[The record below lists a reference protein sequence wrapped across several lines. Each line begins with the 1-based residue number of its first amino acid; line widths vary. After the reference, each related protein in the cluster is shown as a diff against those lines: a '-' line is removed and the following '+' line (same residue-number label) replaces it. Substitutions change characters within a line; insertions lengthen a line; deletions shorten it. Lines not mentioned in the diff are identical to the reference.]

1 MKKLVL
7 PVVLLCFCTQS
18 MAQGLQELLDSSN
31 KNWETERYEEAFN
44 DLSQAVELAK
54 KEYEAE
60 KENATYNYA
69 YILNQMGVR
78 LFAAENYEVA
88 ESYYLAAMPIYKDLQ
103 GDSGNDYLVTME
115 NLALCYN
122 SHGKPDDALKIYNT
136 LLQNEKYKS
145 LAGTELFQT
154 YNTAA
159 ICAYQ
164 TDNYDTAKMYYLQAL
179 AFLDEERPDNW
190 VILENLILLEKD
202 WAKYAEAYPYL
213 EKLLTKFP
221 EKEKEY
227 ANLKA
232 YYYRDLGHVAMN
244 KGNYTE
250 AIPHLKQTL
259 EYLLP
264 TDSIAK
270 LSVVYALQDLSACY
284 VNSRQYQEGF
294 QYFVQNET
302 STRDHYGAGSEDH
315 LYALNY
321 LSLAASELGDAKSA
335 NRYYKQAFRL
345 IEKSTDA
352 GNGEM
357 GALFETNFCD
367 YLIKQGRYTE
377 AKEYCLK
384 ALGFYEAG
392 GDQYFD
398 DKVFSMNQLGILLLS
413 VGKYE
418 KAEALLKQT
427 LKLQMDRNGIENE
440 MGTKIASNLTSLYIQ
455 TGRGSR
461 AVQFLEFILANDLN
475 IHGPQ
480 SFEYS
485 FSLQV
490 AGVLFAT
497 SGDHDLAIDALQK
510 AYDIRKALVGDKNRE
525 VLRLKQSL
533 GTAYYKAGKNQEAEK
548 MLTEILKIQEETV
561 GDNNFDIAL
570 TQNDLALVYLAN
582 KDYQK
587 AGKLFEKSY
596 KLKKAV
602 LGRHNQF
609 TITSLFNLACT
620 HLLTGQKDKAFELFQ
635 QSMGDYLYVLDKYF
649 PYLSEKERLEYFHT
663 IKGQLGAYFSFLN
676 DELNAHPEYASVLY
690 DLRLKTKAMLLNES
704 MKLRNFLNRH
714 QDEKV
719 RQAYHTWVGIN
730 EEIAKM
736 EQQSKSN
743 DQAAYLDSLKVVG
756 EEFERALNSLTGV
769 NTETKSVTWKDIAS
783 SLKEGEAA
791 IEIIRINA
799 FDFEKNE
806 RVQGKA
812 TYLAMLIDNKT
823 VDHPKFFKIGDGQ
836 LMDTKYFNVYKN
848 NIKFKLKDEAS
859 FGNYWKAIERQVG
872 DASKVFLSSDGV
884 YHLINPNTLFDPE
897 KSQYVL
903 ANMDVEI
910 VGNTAELTTKKTTR
924 KKPTNATLF
933 GFPNFN
939 VLADASSHDSLR
951 SAVYRDIF
959 TNGVSDLQGT
969 KVEVANINS
978 LMASNGVKSNSF
990 LADDAHEGQLKKV
1003 RSSDILHIA
1012 THGFFEESSQDLI
1025 NDDPLLHSGLLLANI
1040 KESAG
1045 IEEEN
1050 GIITAKEVAGLNLQD
1065 NQLVVLSACE
1075 TGKGKVVDGEGVYGL
1090 QRAFQVAGADNVVIS
1105 LWKVDDTATQQLMT
1119 YFYESYL
1126 QTNDARGALKLAQ
1139 TRLMADYPHPYYW
1152 GAFYVV
1158 GV

>member
-1 MKKLVL
+1 MKKLTL
-7 PVVLLCFCTQS
+7 LFALLCFYTHS
-18 MAQGLQELLDSSN
+18 SAQGLQELLDRSN
-31 KNWETERYEEAFN
+31 KNWESEKYEEAFN

-54 KEYEAE
+54 KEYEAGT
-60 KENATYNYA
+60 ENAPFNYA

-88 ESYYLAAMPIYKDLQ
+88 ESYYLAAIPIYKNLQ
-103 GDSGNDYLVTME
+103 GDSGNDYLVTLE

-122 SHGKPDDALKIYNT
+122 SHGKPGNALETYNA
-136 LLQNEKYKS
+136 LLQNEKYRS

-159 ICAYQ
+159 ICAFQ
-164 TDNYDTAKMYYLQAL
+164 TDNYETAKAYYQQAL
-179 AFLDEERPDNW
+179 GMVGEEKADYW

-202 WAKYAEAYPYL
+202 WAKYGEAYPYL
-213 EKLLTKFP
+213 EKLLAKFP

-227 ANLKA
+227 SNFKA
-232 YYYRDLGHVAMN
+232 YYFRDLGHVAMN
-244 KGNYTE
+244 AGNYAD
-250 AIPHLKQTL
+250 AIPFLKHTL

-264 TDSIAK
+264 TDSTAE
-270 LSVVYALQDLSACY
+270 LSAIYALQDLSACY
-284 VNSRQYQEGF
+284 VNSSQYREGF
-294 QYFVQNET
+294 PYFVQNEAK
-302 STRDHYGAGSEDH
+302 TRDHYGAGSEDH

-321 LSLAASELGDAKSA
+321 LSLAASELGDSKTA

-345 IEKSTDA
+345 IEKST
-352 GNGEM
+352 GGSKGEM
-357 GALFETNFCD
+357 GALFETNFSD

-377 AKEYCLK
+377 AREYCLR
-384 ALGFYEAG
+384 ALAFYEAG
-392 GDQYFD
+392 GEKYFD
-398 DKVFSMNQLGILLLS
+398 DRIFSMNQLGILLLS

-427 LKLQMDRNGIENE
+427 LKMQMDRYGIENE

-461 AVQFLEFILANDLN
+461 AVQFLEFVLANDLN

-490 AGVLFAT
+490 AGVLFTT

-510 AYDIRKALVGDKNRE
+510 AYDIRKTLVGDKNRE
-525 VLRLKQSL
+525 VLRLRQSL
-533 GTAYYKAGKNQEAEK
+533 GTAYYKAGRYSQAEK
-548 MLTEILKIQEETV
+548 LLSEILKTQQETT

-596 KLKKAV
+596 KLKKEV

-635 QSMGDYLYVLDKYF
+635 QSMDDYLYVLDEYF

-676 DELNAHPEYASVLY
+676 EELDEHPEYASVLY
-690 DLRLKTKAMLLNES
+690 NMRLKTKAMLLNES
-704 MKLRNFLNRH
+704 VKLRNFLNRH
-714 QDEKV
+714 QDVKV
-719 RQAYHTWVGIN
+719 RQAYYTWVGIN

-736 EQQSKSN
+736 EQQGKSN
-743 DQAAYLDSLKVVG
+743 DQTAYLDSLRVVG
-756 EEFERALNSLTGV
+756 EEFERALNSFAGV
-769 NTETKSVTWKDIAS
+769 NTDTDPVTWKDIAS
-783 SLKEGEAA
+783 SLKEEEVA
-791 IEIIRINA
+791 IEIIRIDA
-799 FDFEKNE
+799 FDFEKNK
-806 RVQGKA
+806 RVEDQS
-812 TYLAMLIDNKT
+812 TYLALLIDNKT
-823 VDHPKFFKIGDGQ
+823 VDHPRFFKIGDGQ

-848 NIKFKLKDEAS
+848 NIKFKLKDEVS
-859 FGNYWKAIERQVG
+859 FGNYWKAIEGQLG
-872 DASKVFLSSDGV
+872 DANKVFLSSDGV

-897 KSQYVL
+897 KSQYIL
-903 ANMDVEI
+903 ANKEVEI
-910 VGNTAELTTKKTTR
+910 VGNTAELTTKKRTR
-924 KKPTNATLF
+924 KKPENATLF

-969 KVEVANINS
+969 KVEVFNINS
-978 LMASNGVKSNSF
+978 LMASKGVKSNSF
-990 LADDAHEGQLKKV
+990 LGDDAHEGQLKNI

-1040 KESAG
+1040 KESAD

-1050 GIITAKEVAGLNLQD
+1050 GIITAKEVAELNLQD

-1105 LWKVDDTATQQLMT
+1105 LWKVDDSATQQLMT

-1126 QTNDARGALKLAQ
+1126 QTNNARSALKTAQ
-1139 TRLMADYPHPYYW
+1139 AKLMTEYPHPYYW

-1158 GV
+1158 GE